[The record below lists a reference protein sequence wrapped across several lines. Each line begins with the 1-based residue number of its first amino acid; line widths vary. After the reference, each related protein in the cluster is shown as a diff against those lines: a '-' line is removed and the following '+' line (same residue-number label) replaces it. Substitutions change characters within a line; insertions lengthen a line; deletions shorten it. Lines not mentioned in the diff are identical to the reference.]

1 LASSDWGT
9 FFTPTPPAARL
20 VRTDAQTMYRFHLA
34 ALNHGLFLAPR
45 GMIALS
51 TVISDA
57 LVDEIIERAIA
68 AFADVAADAQ

>member
-1 LASSDWGT
+1 
-9 FFTPTPPAARL
+9 
-20 VRTDAQTMYRFHLA
+20 MYRFHLA

-57 LVDEIIERAIA
+57 LVDEIIERATA